1 MLNYNYFYVKIGKI
15 LIIFVRGDF
24 MLSKFFRSTGIISL
38 IATIGTVT
46 NHAVCSARKVAC
58 NDGRNSTRE
67 GNFSL
72 NKSIKS
78 NNPEKNRFIVV
89 RENKQ
94 KNVSVSEK
102 VGEVVG
108 AVGGL
113 LVGAPLAAPV
123 TFAGLLA
130 SAAVGSALAATA
142 SMLTGVLICL
152 ASAAAGEV
160 VGGFAGKAVN
170 SLLFS

>member
-1 MLNYNYFYVKIGKI
+1 MLNYNYFYVKIGRI
-15 LIIFVRGDF
+15 LIIFVIGDF

-38 IATIGTVT
+38 IATIGTIT
-46 NHAVCSARKVAC
+46 NHAVCSAGKVAC

-67 GNFSL
+67 GNF
-72 NKSIKS
+72 NFDKSIKS
-78 NNPEKNRFIVV
+78 KNPEKCRVIVV
-89 RENKQ
+89 RENEQ
-94 KNVSVSEK
+94 KNPSVAEA
-102 VGEVVG
+102 VGAVVG
-108 AVGGL
+108 AAGGFCVGTL
-113 LVGAPLAAPV
+113 LAAPV
-123 TFAGLLA
+123 TFAGLVA